1 MAHRRTILFLQGPP
15 STFWSQ
21 LADAV
26 EAQGAGVRRVHLCL
40 ADALFWRRR
49 DGVSYRGR
57 LSRWRGWLTDFVR
70 AEGVTDI
77 LYYADRLPYH
87 SIAAEVARAE
97 GIAAHASEF
106 GYLRPDWI
114 TLEREG
120 TGAFSHFP
128 DDAAALRADAPD
140 PDPTPRHAHRFEVEA
155 AGEVAFGLSLTFG
168 RPLYPFYV
176 SDRRYPPLFDYA
188 CWLARLARAR
198 GAARRAATAQAR
210 LLEGSAPFFLLAL
223 QIQSDYQL
231 RASSPYRHQ
240 GDMIAETLADFAAH
254 APRGRRIGVKL
265 HPLDNGWENWPAV
278 IARAATAAGISDR
291 VETIEGGDLGPLV
304 GAAQGVVVINST
316 VGVHALRAGK
326 PVKALGPAVFAMAGL
341 TDQRPL
347 AAFWSDPAP
356 PDPATLRA
364 FLATLAD
371 EIQVRGSFYE
381 AEGRRAAAAEI
392 AARLVEGR
400 VGPRGFA
407 PGAPPPRLAGL
418 NAARRAR
425 GLPPV

>member
-1 MAHRRTILFLQGPP
+1 MADRRTILFLQGPP

-26 EAQGAGVRRVHLCL
+26 EARGGGVRRVHLCL

-57 LSRWRGWLTDFVR
+57 LSRWRGWLTEFIR

-77 LYYADRLPYH
+77 LYYADQLPYH
-87 SIAAEVARAE
+87 RIAAEAARAE
-97 GIAAHASEF
+97 GIGAHAAEF

-114 TLEREG
+114 TFEREG

-128 DDAAALRADAPD
+128 DDPAALRADAPD
-140 PDPTPRHAHRFEVEA
+140 PDLAPRHTHRFAVEA

-168 RPLYPFYV
+168 RPLYPCYV

-198 GAARRAATAQAR
+198 GAARRAAAAQGR
-210 LLEGSAPFFLLAL
+210 LLTGQAPYFLVAL

-231 RASSPYRHQ
+231 RANAPYRHQ
-240 GDMIAETLADFAAH
+240 SDMIAETLADFAAH
-254 APRGRRIGVKL
+254 APAGLRIGVKL

-278 IARAATAAGISDR
+278 IARAAAAAGLGDR
-291 VETIEGGDLGPLV
+291 VETVEGGDLGLLV
-304 GAAQGVVVINST
+304 CGAQGVVVINST

-326 PVKALGPAVFAMAGL
+326 PVKALGPAVYAMPGL

-347 AAFWSDPAP
+347 AAFWRDPTP
-356 PDPATLRA
+356 PDPATLRL

-371 EIQVRGSFYE
+371 EIQVRGSFYDP
-381 AEGRRAAAAEI
+381 EGRRAAAA
-392 AARLVEGR
+392 AMADRLVRGE
-400 VGPRGFA
+400 VGPRA
-407 PGAPPPRLAGL
+407 HALGAAPPRLAGL

-425 GLPPV
+425 GLPAV